1 MESWQKRRFPEN
13 TNFKLGGG
21 SNGIDIP
28 GVPVYRKPLDEGIL
42 GEANND
48 GTIFIS
54 DELEP
59 DSPLEEHTLVHEMKH
74 IVDMKT
80 NKLGYGDDYVKYN
93 GETFRRETIDGKDMI
108 RVDGQWKEA
117 GDHGFPWEN
126 DANNGN
132 EHGSI

>member
-1 MESWQKRRFPEN
+1 MGQKRRFPEN

-54 DELEP
+54 DEIEP
-59 DSPLEEHTLVHEMKH
+59 GSPLEKEVLAHEMKH
-74 IVDMKT
+74 MTDMA
-80 NKLGYGDDYVKYN
+80 LGKIDYGDNWVEYNGKRFERKDGKIKYN
-93 GETFRRETIDGKDMI
+93 GKWYPE
-108 RVDGQWKEA
+108 
-117 GDHGFPWEN
+117 GDKRLPWEQ
-126 DANNGN
+126 
-132 EHGSI
+132 H

>member
-1 MESWQKRRFPEN
+1 MA
-13 TNFKLGGG
+13 FKLGSESRGVKKG
-21 SNGIDIP
+21 NRFGVKADPSVP
-28 GVPVYRKPLDEGIL
+28 GTPVFRKKLDGGIL

-80 NKLGYGDDYVKYN
+80 NKLGYGDDYVKWE
-93 GETFRRETIDGKDMI
+93 GQTFPRKDGKIKYYGKWLDE
-108 RVDGQWKEA
+108 GSKE
-117 GDHGFPWEN
+117 FPWEQ
-126 DANNGN
+126 
-132 EHGSI
+132 H

>member
-1 MESWQKRRFPEN
+1 MA
-13 TNFKLGGG
+13 FKLGYESRGVKKG
-21 SNGIDIP
+21 NRFGVKADPSVP
-28 GVPVYRKPLDEGIL
+28 GTPVFRKKLDGGIL

-80 NKLGYGDDYVKYN
+80 NKLGYGDDYVKWE
-93 GETFRRETIDGKDMI
+93 GQTFPRKDGKIKYYGKWLDE
-108 RVDGQWKEA
+108 GSKE
-117 GDHGFPWEN
+117 FPWEQ
-126 DANNGN
+126 
-132 EHGSI
+132 H